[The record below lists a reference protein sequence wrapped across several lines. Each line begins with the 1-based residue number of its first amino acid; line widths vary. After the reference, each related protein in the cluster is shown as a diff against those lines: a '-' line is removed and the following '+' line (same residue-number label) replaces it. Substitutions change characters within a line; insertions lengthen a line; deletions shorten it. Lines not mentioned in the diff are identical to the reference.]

1 MTLQD
6 WNEINLSENPAI
18 ELLMAMGY
26 TYAEPSELEKER
38 ESLKDPVLIGRL
50 ERKLKEIN
58 PWLSEDGVK
67 KAVRAITNVSATS
80 LLEANEILHTMLVH
94 GFSVEQDQGSGKK
107 GQNVYF
113 IDYANPEKNEF
124 MATRQYKVAGPKTA
138 IIPDIVLF
146 INGIPVAVIECKSPT
161 IKDPIQKAVEQLFR
175 DQEFKEEYKG
185 RGAPRLFETVQV
197 LAGVCQQ
204 AAKYG
209 TTYTPYQNFY
219 DWKVPYPL
227 TLDELNA
234 KYTSKIFDKPPT
246 AQDVL
251 LCGLFDKTNLLDI
264 IRNFITFEVE
274 NGRTKKKICRYQ
286 QFIAVNNALVKI
298 LSAKDPQKRGGIIWH
313 TQGSGKSLSMLWL
326 AVKLK
331 HLPKFENPLL
341 VIVTDRIDLDT
352 QIKGTFERC
361 GFPNPLSPESGRELS
376 HIIRDGQG
384 QTVLATI
391 QKFQELEEGASLTDS
406 ENVFVMVD
414 EAHRTQYN
422 KIAAI
427 MRQAM
432 PNACFIGFTGTPIDK
447 KDRSTLRTFGSYI
460 HTYTIEQAVQD
471 GATVPIYY
479 ESRLPNIQIQGSNL
493 DELFDRYFAEYT
505 EEQRAEIK
513 QKYATE
519 DAIAIASSRI
529 ETICLDIIK
538 HYEEFILP
546 NGFKAQIVVNS
557 REAAVIYKE
566 TLDRLNA
573 PASAVIMSQSN
584 NDPERLAKHHHS
596 QAENKELIRSFKED
610 SAEKLAMLVV
620 CDKLITGFDAP
631 VEQVMYLDK
640 PLKEHTLLQAIARVN
655 RTEHKKTY
663 GLIVDYWGVS
673 KDLQAALGIFDAT
686 DIMGAML
693 PKNEEL
699 PRLEAR
705 HRAVMQFFD
714 KVDRNDIEACLK
726 VITPEDIRADF
737 DLAFKRFSQSMDMVL
752 PDPAALRFSGD
763 LKLLGKLRNAASAR
777 FRDAALDLSSC
788 GAKVRD
794 LIEEH
799 IKTTGIQKI
808 LEPVSI
814 FSSKFD
820 EVVSALTSDEAKAS
834 EMEHALRHEIHVHIT
849 ENPVFY
855 QSLKEKLEKIIE
867 EQRAE
872 RLNSAQALKH
882 LQSML
887 DEVRS
892 IGNKAKDFGL
902 SETEYALYEMLS
914 TNAGDQASGGTGPG
928 ATKEPSPGF
937 GAAVSGRDF
946 KGLTQKIVAEVE
958 TLAVIDWIHKDDV
971 QREMRRKVKG
981 VLRDNNYEF
990 EEIEEMTPR
999 IMDLARAR
1007 LQK

>member
-1 MTLQD
+1 MTSQD
-6 WNEINLSENPAI
+6 WNEINLSETPAI
-18 ELLMAMGY
+18 ELLKALGY
-26 TYAEPSELEKER
+26 IHVPPEELEKDR
-38 ESLKDPVLIGRL
+38 ESLKSPFLIGRL
-50 ERKLKEIN
+50 GCKLKEIN
-58 PWLSEDGVK
+58 PWLSDDGVK
-67 KAVRAITNVSATS
+67 KALRAITTVAATS
-80 LLEANEILHTMLVH
+80 LLEANEKVHTMLVH
-94 GFSVEQDQGSGKK
+94 GYSVEEDQGTGKK
-107 GQNVYF
+107 GQNVRF
-113 IDYANPEKNEF
+113 IDFESVDRNEF
-124 MATRQYKVAGPKTA
+124 IVTRQLKVVGPKTP

-185 RGAPRLFETVQV
+185 RGAPRLFEPVQI
-197 LAGVCQQ
+197 LAGICQQ

-227 TLDELNA
+227 TLDELNS
-234 KYTSKIFDKPPT
+234 KYTSKLSGKPPT
-246 AQDVL
+246 AQDIL
-251 LCGLFDKTNLLDI
+251 LCGIFERGNLLDI
-264 IRNFITFEVE
+264 IRNFIAFEVE
-274 NGRTKKKICRYQ
+274 NGRVKKKICRYQ
-286 QFIAVNNALVKI
+286 QFVAVNNALQKI
-298 LSAKDPQKRGGIIWH
+298 LSAKDPQKRGGVIWH

-331 HLPKFENPLL
+331 HYPKFDNPLL
-341 VIVTDRIDLDT
+341 VIVTDRVDLDS

-361 GFPNPLSPESGRELS
+361 GFPNPLAPDSGRELS
-376 HIIRDGQG
+376 KLISDGQG
-384 QTVLATI
+384 QTVLTTI
-391 QKFQELEEGASLTDS
+391 QKFQELEAGAFLTDS

-447 KDRSTLRTFGSYI
+447 KDRSTMRTFGQYI

-479 ESRLPNIQIQGSNL
+479 ESRLPDIQIQGSNL
-493 DELFDRYFAEYT
+493 DELFDRYFSEYT
-505 EEQRAEIK
+505 EEQRAKIK

-519 DAIAIASSRI
+519 DAIALASSRI

-538 HYEEFILP
+538 HYEQFILP

-557 REAAVIYKE
+557 REAAVLYKE

-596 QAENKELIRSFKED
+596 QAETKELIRSFKED
-610 SAEKLAMLVV
+610 SSDKLAILIV

-631 VEQVMYLDK
+631 IEQVMYLDR

-655 RTEHKKTY
+655 RTAHKKTY

-673 KDLQAALGIFDAT
+673 KELQDALGIFNET
-686 DIMGAML
+686 DIIGAML

-705 HRAVMQFFD
+705 HRTAMQFFD
-714 KVDRNDIEACLK
+714 KADKTDIEACLK
-726 VITPEDIRADF
+726 VITPPDIRADF
-737 DLAFKRFSQSMDMVL
+737 ELAFRRFSESMDMVL
-752 PDPAALRFSGD
+752 PDPAALRYSPD
-763 LKLLGKLRNAASAR
+763 LKWLGKLRNAARAR
-777 FRDAALDLSSC
+777 FRDAALDLAVC

-820 EVVSALTSDEAKAS
+820 DVVAALNSDEAKAS
-834 EMEHALRHEIHVHIT
+834 EMEHAIRHEIHVHIA

-855 QSLKEKLEKIIE
+855 QSLREKLEQIIE
-867 EQRAE
+867 ERRRE
-872 RLNSAQALKH
+872 RLDAVQALKH
-882 LQSML
+882 LQGL
-887 DEVRS
+887 VDELRG
-892 IGNKAKDFGL
+892 IGDKAKDIGL
-902 SETEYALYEMLS
+902 NETEYALYEMLS
-914 TNAGDQASGGTGPG
+914 SEGKGAG
-928 ATKEPSPGF
+928 ATREASPGF
-937 GAAVSGRDF
+937 GDSAQAVDL
-946 KGLTQKIVAEVE
+946 KGLTQKIISEVGG
-958 TLAVIDWIHKDDV
+958 LAVIDWIHKEDI
-971 QREMRRKVKG
+971 QREMRKKIKG
-981 VLRDNNYEF
+981 VLRDSNYEF
-990 EEIEEMTPR
+990 EEIEEMTPK

>member
-18 ELLMAMGY
+18 ELLKAMGY
-26 TYAEPSELEKER
+26 TYAEPGELEKER
-38 ESLKDPVLIGRL
+38 ESLKDPVLTGRL
-50 ERKLKEIN
+50 EKKIKQIN
-58 PWLSEDGVK
+58 PWLSEDGIQR
-67 KAVRAITNVSATS
+67 ALRAITNVSAAS
-80 LLEANEILHTMLVH
+80 LLEANENMHTMLVH
-94 GFSVEQDQGSGKK
+94 GFSVEQDEGAGKK
-107 GQNVYF
+107 GRNVKF
-113 IDYANPEKNEF
+113 IDFDNLEANEF
-124 MATRQYKVAGPKTA
+124 LVTRQFKIIGSKTP
-138 IIPDIVLF
+138 IIPDIALF
-146 INGIPVAVIECKSPT
+146 VNGIPVAVIECKSPT
-161 IKDPIQKAVEQLFR
+161 IKDPVQKSIEQLFR
-175 DQEFKEEYKG
+175 GQESKEEYKG
-185 RGAPRLFETVQV
+185 RGAPRLFEPVQI
-197 LAGVCQQ
+197 LAGICQQ

-209 TTYTPYQNFY
+209 TTYTPYQYFY
-219 DWKVPYPL
+219 DWKAPYPL
-227 TLDELNA
+227 TLDELNT
-234 KYTSKIFDKPPT
+234 KYTSKIFGKPPS
-246 AQDVL
+246 AQDIL
-251 LCGLFDKTNLLDI
+251 LFGLFNKANLLDI
-264 IRNFITFEVE
+264 IRNFIAFEVE
-274 NGRTKKKICRYQ
+274 NGKTKKKICRYQ
-286 QFIAVNNALVKI
+286 QFIAANNALEKI

-331 HLPKFENPLL
+331 HHPKFDNPLL

-361 GFPNPLSPESGRELS
+361 GFPNPLAPESGKALAALL
-376 HIIRDGQG
+376 RDGQG

-391 QKFQELEEGASLTDS
+391 QKFQELEEGAFLTDS

-447 KDRSTLRTFGSYI
+447 KDRSTLRTFGPYI

-479 ESRLPNIQIQGSNL
+479 ESRLPDIQIQGSNL
-493 DELFDRYFAEYT
+493 DELFDRYFAEYNA
-505 EEQRAEIK
+505 EQRAEIK
-513 QKYATE
+513 QKYANE

-557 REAAVIYKE
+557 REAAGIYKE
-566 TLDRLNA
+566 TLDRLHA

-584 NDPERLAKHHHS
+584 NDPERLARHHHS
-596 QAENKELIRSFKED
+596 QSETKELIRSFKED
-610 SAEKLAMLVV
+610 SAEKLAMLIV

-631 VEQVMYLDK
+631 IEQVMYLDR
-640 PLKEHTLLQAIARVN
+640 PLREHTLLQAIARVN
-655 RTEHKKTY
+655 RTAHKKTY

-673 KDLQAALGIFDAT
+673 KELQEALGIFNET

-693 PKNEEL
+693 PKGEEL

-705 HRAVMQFFD
+705 HRSVMQFFD
-714 KVDRNDIEACLK
+714 KVDKSNLEACIM
-726 VITPEDIRADF
+726 VIDPPDIRADF
-737 DLAFKRFSQSMDMVL
+737 EMAFRRFSQSMDMVL
-752 PDPAALRFSGD
+752 PDPAALRFAGD
-763 LKLLGKLRNAASAR
+763 LKWLGKLRNAASAR
-777 FRDAALDLSSC
+777 FRDAALDLSVC
-788 GAKVRD
+788 GAKVRN

-799 IKTTGIQKI
+799 IKTIGIQKI

-820 EVVSALTSDEAKAS
+820 DVVAALTSDEAKAS
-834 EMEHALRHEIHVHIT
+834 EMEHALRHEIHVHIN
-849 ENPVFY
+849 ENPIFY
-855 QSLKEKLEKIIE
+855 QSLKEKLEKLIE
-867 EQRAE
+867 EKRVE
-872 RLNSAQALKH
+872 RLSAAQALKH
-882 LQSML
+882 LQGMV
-887 DEVRS
+887 DDMRG
-892 IGNKAKDFGL
+892 IGNKAKDVGL

-914 TNAGDQASGGTGPG
+914 ADAGDQAAGAKGAG

-937 GAAVSGRDF
+937 EAAISAKDF
-946 KGLTQKIVAEVE
+946 KGVTQKIVAEVE

-971 QREMRRKVKG
+971 QREMRKKIKG

-999 IMDLARAR
+999 ILDLARAR